1 MDTAEI
7 QLDGDPRKIAKA
19 IFQAAKETYR
29 GKHGKL
35 EEWDLMRSEMEAEIP
50 MLAKQM
56 AEALEPEV
64 KEVYL
69 INALEVMALSY
80 ARRELRT

>member
-1 MDTAEI
+1 
-7 QLDGDPRKIAKA
+7 
-19 IFQAAKETYR
+19 
-29 GKHGKL
+29 
-35 EEWDLMRSEMEAEIP
+35 MRLEMEAEIP

-56 AEALEPEV
+56 VEALEPAV

>member
-19 IFQAAKETYR
+19 IFQAARETYC

-56 AEALEPEV
+56 VEALEPEV